1 MLYWSDHFGF
11 FMFIKEF
18 EYFLTQSFFCR
29 RIELI
34 IRGYDL
40 ALLRGSKEGV
50 WQVKALVGGYKTIL
64 ADFFLRDGKS
74 FYLTETQKIEREG
87 SDIYYIEFFSDFQS
101 YIGFSRGLK
110 HFIPEMNSW
119 IALLDK

>member
-64 ADFFLRDGKS
+64 ADFFLRGGKS

-101 YIGFSRGLK
+101 YIGFSRGLRESV
-110 HFIPEMNSW
+110 PPSY
-119 IALLDK
+119 